1 MENSKKNTVL
11 FISFVIIITTT
22 VFTYR
27 KFVLLPNFAL
37 NGKYTIGVV
46 DKVEMSMKGSIYNI
60 YFKYK
65 VGDILYYSNSS
76 HKVSGNPKKIYGK
89 KFMVNYLD
97 DNKEK
102 SEIILSIPIPDSI
115 KSAPAEG
122 WKELPEWA
130 KKEKK

>member
-1 MENSKKNTVL
+1 
-11 FISFVIIITTT
+11 
-22 VFTYR
+22 
-27 KFVLLPNFAL
+27 
-37 NGKYTIGVV
+37 
-46 DKVEMSMKGSIYNI
+46 MKGSIYNI